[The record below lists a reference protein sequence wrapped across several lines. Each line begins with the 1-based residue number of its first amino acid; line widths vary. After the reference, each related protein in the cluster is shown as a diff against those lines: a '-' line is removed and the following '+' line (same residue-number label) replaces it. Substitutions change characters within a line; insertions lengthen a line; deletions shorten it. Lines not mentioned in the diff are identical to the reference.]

1 MYVKFATVD
10 WVRILGLL
18 CSLLIE
24 QDDAVVRQQC
34 PAESTRL
41 PMPGDD
47 FWIKLLLR
55 TQQRPHSSEWMSQ
68 GTNMGIMGGWQDDGA
83 RPILLQWHPE
93 AVGRS
98 PSCWHVGI
106 YVLENLVPSCAART
120 QYKAPVVLGGMG
132 WWSSRY
138 LPGLEPATKECGTAL
153 CKAAADGGQ
162 FRMSRRA
169 SRTVAK

>member
-1 MYVKFATVD
+1 MYIKFATVD
-10 WVRILGLL
+10 WVRSLGLL
-18 CSLLIE
+18 CFLLIE

-41 PMPGDD
+41 PMPGDG

-68 GTNMGIMGGWQDDGA
+68 GTSMGIMGGWQNDGA

-98 PSCWHVGI
+98 PSCWHVCM
-106 YVLENLVPSCAART
+106 YWRMSPPV
-120 QYKAPVVLGGMG
+120 APRVLGTKHLLCWVG

-138 LPGLEPATKECGTAL
+138 LRGFEPATEECGTAL

-169 SRTVAK
+169 SRTLAK